1 LQYEPVLLGRDKKR
15 RGVIQ
20 GAMTHNLLPEEMDLG
35 EKRLSILHKISN
47 AIVFTDNIH
56 AVAELMLDLAVTHT
70 NAEAGS
76 LMLVNETGELSIF
89 AARGL
94 DNHLVDTYKE
104 KIGEGIAGVVA
115 MERRPVL
122 VEDIDKD
129 NRFKSKKRNHYKTNS
144 FISCPV
150 ICKDRLLGVFNINDK
165 KNGEHFRE
173 EEFALITI
181 IANQAAITI
190 ENALLVSQLRTKAAR
205 LEDINRKLVE
215 DDEAKTEFLT
225 RVSHD
230 LRTPL
235 NSIKGSI
242 YYLGRQEHITAEK
255 QREFFDIIAREA
267 AELADNV
274 EHLLNFLRRENE
286 TRIKKIGDNEPYQPN
301 YLARPS

>member
-1 LQYEPVLLGRDKKR
+1 MER
-15 RGVIQ
+15 
-20 GAMTHNLLPEEMDLG
+20 AMTHNFLSGNVNLG
-35 EKRLSILHKISN
+35 HKKFSILQKISH
-47 AIVFTDNIH
+47 AMVLTDDIH
-56 AVAELMLDLAVTHT
+56 AIAELMLELAVTHT

-76 LMLVNETGELSIF
+76 LMLVDESGELAIF

-115 MERRPVL
+115 MEQRPVL

-129 NRFKSKKRNHYKTNS
+129 SRFNSKKRNHYKTKS
-144 FISCPV
+144 FISCPIV
-150 ICKDRLLGVFNINDK
+150 YKNRLLGVFNINDK
-165 KNGEHFRE
+165 KNGERFRE
-173 EEFALITI
+173 EEVALITI
-181 IANQAAITI
+181 IANQAAMTI
-190 ENALLVSQLRTKAAR
+190 ENTLLVSQLRTKAAR
-205 LEDINRKLVE
+205 LADINRKLVE

-225 RVSHD
+225 RISHD

-242 YYLGRQEHITAEK
+242 YYLGRQDSITVEK
-255 QREFFDIIAREA
+255 QREFFDIIAHEA

-286 TRIKKIGDNEPYQPN
+286 TRMKKIRDNGP
-301 YLARPS
+301 

>member
-1 LQYEPVLLGRDKKR
+1 MDNFPT
-15 RGVIQ
+15 I
-20 GAMTHNLLPEEMDLG
+20 THNIPA
-35 EKRLSILHKISN
+35 EKRTHAEKKLSILHKISN
-47 AIVFTDNIH
+47 AIVLTDDIH
-56 AVAELMLDLAVTHT
+56 TIAELMLDLAVTHT
-70 NAEAGS
+70 QAETGS
-76 LMLVNETGELSIF
+76 LMLIDESGELSIF

-94 DNHLVDTYKE
+94 ENHQVDTYKE
-104 KIGEGIAGVVA
+104 KLGEGIAGVVA

-129 NRFKSKKRNHYKTNS
+129 SKFRSKKRNHYKTKS

-150 ICKDRLLGVFNINDK
+150 ICKNRLLGVFNINDK
-165 KNGEHFRE
+165 KNGKQFTE

-181 IANQAAITI
+181 IANQAAISI

-205 LEDINRKLVE
+205 LEEINRKLVE

-225 RVSHD
+225 GISHD

-242 YYLGRQEHITAEK
+242 YYLGRQEQIAVEK
-255 QREFFDIIAREA
+255 QREFFDIIGREA
-267 AELADNV
+267 AKLANSV

-286 TRIKKIGDNEPYQPN
+286 TRIEKIRDTVSHRPN
-301 YLARPS
+301 HLPKPG